1 MPEVSALM
9 VSTRETTVRGYDG
22 LFMKYAAIFMEHTSF
37 GGGVT
42 TGRDESRIGA
52 AQDDRLEFYQ

>member
-1 MPEVSALM
+1 M
-9 VSTRETTVRGYDG
+9 VPTRETTVRGYDG
-22 LFMKYAAIFMEHTSF
+22 LFMKYASIFMEHTSF

-42 TGRDESRIGA
+42 TGRDASRIGA